1 MVIETFQSSFTKH
14 LCIFNRIY
22 RPFGLVSVY
31 NLKIITTKYICR
43 KRGRPKGSTK
53 KATDSL
59 VQSGGVAKKPRD
71 SIGLRSKA
79 AKQSASSA
87 RKAAWKQ
94 WLENYISETEAM
106 VRRCRNMFVKCPEC
120 REDIIKAFGNFENA
134 KAEIRIRGIKDHT
147 KYYNGAIL

>member
-1 MVIETFQSSFTKH
+1 M
-14 LCIFNRIY
+14 
-22 RPFGLVSVY
+22 
-31 NLKIITTKYICR
+31 KIITKYICR

-120 REDIIKAFGNFENA
+120 REDIIKDGFVNHRTKRGCRSISDRLKMANWSIENY
-134 KAEIRIRGIKDHT
+134 I
-147 KYYNGAIL
+147 